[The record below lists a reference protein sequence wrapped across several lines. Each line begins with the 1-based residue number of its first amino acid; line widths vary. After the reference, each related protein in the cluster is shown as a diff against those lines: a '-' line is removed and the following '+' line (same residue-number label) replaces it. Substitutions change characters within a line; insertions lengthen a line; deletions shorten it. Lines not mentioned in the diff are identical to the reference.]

1 MSNEII
7 PTGAPATLVA
17 NQVTD
22 SLSPDLE
29 AAVRTWL
36 EREVALGDP
45 REDTIKTYT
54 SQLNHWLR
62 WCNSRNLNPAA
73 VTQADVEIF
82 RHELIQAGMKSSSI
96 AVKLTVI
103 RRFYQVAMNRGL
115 IAINPAVDVRPPIT
129 REAQSEQKHLTAGQA
144 ELLIMHLPDPDSIK
158 GLRDRA
164 IISLMLLE
172 GLRRVEIK
180 RANVEDIE
188 DVEGGVR
195 ILVHGKR
202 KDGYI
207 FPREDTVAAISA
219 YLAARGNVSAEETI
233 IHHRQVSV
241 TPMFV
246 SVRKNGRG
254 RGRISRI
261 GLNSVIDGYLSKA
274 GLKRKRVSCHALR
287 HTCGTLL
294 YDVTKDIRA
303 VQDTLRHENISTSA
317 VYAASGRE
325 HKRFTRKIPLKI
337 TTETAPRHQEDH
349 GREQNDT
356 KPNETTSEVT
366 P

>member
-1 MSNEII
+1 MNNDIF
-7 PTGAPATLVA
+7 PTGGPHSALISSQIPDNLPA
-17 NQVTD
+17 
-22 SLSPDLE
+22 DLE
-29 AAVRTWL
+29 AAVRNWL

-54 SQLNHWLR
+54 SHLNHWLR
-62 WCNSRNLNPAA
+62 WCNARGITPAA
-73 VTQADVEIF
+73 MTQADVESF
-82 RHELIQAGMKSSSI
+82 RHELIQAGMKASSS

-115 IAINPAVDVRPPIT
+115 IAINPAANVRPPVA
-129 REAQSEQKHLTAGQA
+129 REAKSEQKHLTAGQA
-144 ELLIMHLPDPDSIK
+144 ELLIMHLPVLGSIK

-164 IISLMLLE
+164 IIALMLLE

-207 FPREDTVAAISA
+207 YPREDTVAAIRA
-219 YLAARGNVSAEETI
+219 YLAARGEVTVEEIT
-233 IHHRQVSV
+233 IHHRQAFV
-241 TPMFV
+241 TPMFL

-287 HTCGTLL
+287 HTCGTML

-303 VQDTLRHENISTSA
+303 VQDTLRHEDISTSA
-317 VYAASGRE
+317 IYAASGRE
-325 HKRFTRKIPLKI
+325 HKRFTRKIPLAI
-337 TTETAPRHQEDH
+337 TTAPPSPGGDSNIQSAPDQET
-349 GREQNDT
+349 
-356 KPNETTSEVT
+356 EVS

>member
-1 MSNEII
+1 MTDEII
-7 PTGAPATLVA
+7 PITGNHSALITSQMPEH
-17 NQVTD
+17 
-22 SLSPDLE
+22 LSPDLQ

-54 SQLNHWLR
+54 SHLNQWLR
-62 WCNSRNLNPAA
+62 WCQTRCLNPAA
-73 VTQADVEIF
+73 VRQADVECF
-82 RHELIQAGMKSSSI
+82 RHELIQAGMKASSI
-96 AVKLTVI
+96 SVKLTVI
-103 RRFYQVAMNRGL
+103 RRFYQAAMNRGL
-115 IAINPAVDVRPPIT
+115 IAVNPATEVRPPVS
-129 REAQSEQKHLTAGQA
+129 REAKSEQKHLTAGQA
-144 ELLIMHLPDPDSIK
+144 ELLIMHLPEPDSIK

-164 IISLMLLE
+164 IIALMLLE
-172 GLRRVEIK
+172 GLRRVEIM

-207 FPREDTVAAISA
+207 FPREDTVAAIRA
-219 YLAARGNVSAEETI
+219 YLASRGDILAEETAL
-233 IHHRQVSV
+233 HHRQAFV

-261 GLNSVIDGYLSKA
+261 GLNSVIDSYLKKA
-274 GLKRKRVSCHALR
+274 GLKRQRISCHALR

-303 VQDTLRHENISTSA
+303 VQDTLRHEDITTSA

-325 HKRFTRKIPLKI
+325 HKRFTRKIPLAI
-337 TTETAPRHQEDH
+337 STAPASHTQDVH
-349 GREQNDT
+349 S
-356 KPNETTSEVT
+356 PST
-366 P
+366 PVESVEEKS